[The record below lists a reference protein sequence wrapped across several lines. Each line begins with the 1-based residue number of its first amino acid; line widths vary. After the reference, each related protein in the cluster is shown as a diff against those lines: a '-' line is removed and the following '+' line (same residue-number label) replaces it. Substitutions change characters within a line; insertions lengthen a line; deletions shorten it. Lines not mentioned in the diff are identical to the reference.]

1 MTYICI
7 SDIIKAVRERNSLK
21 LENGD
26 IKMNWMTEERLELD
40 RAEAIE
46 NEKLS
51 HLVSDDHEEKEEI
64 VKH

>member
-1 MTYICI
+1 
-7 SDIIKAVRERNSLK
+7 
-21 LENGD
+21 
-26 IKMNWMTEERLELD
+26 MNWMTEERLELD

-46 NEKLS
+46 NAKVS

>member
-26 IKMNWMTEERLELD
+26 RKMNWMAEERLELD
-40 RAEAIE
+40 KAEAIE
-46 NEKLS
+46 NAKVS
-51 HLVSDDHEEKEEI
+51 HLVSDDRELKEDV
-64 VKH
+64 VKY